1 MEGALS
7 TVGVEQKG
15 GRKVSCDEGDMLLKG
30 GGNMGVAPHG
40 GAWGGD
46 PAQRERRQSVG
57 RSPAAAVMGRRR
69 THACSRC

>member
-30 GGNMGVAPHG
+30 GTIWGWRHTAGLGEGTRRSVRG
-40 GAWGGD
+40 GSRLAG
-46 PAQRERRQSVG
+46 ARSRR
-57 RSPAAAVMGRRR
+57 
-69 THACSRC
+69 